1 MKTAY
6 DLSIVL
12 RFLNVLRSQNN
23 KAWFDAHR
31 ASYEE
36 AKQNFEDFVDDL
48 IVRVEQFDNLE
59 GINAKDC
66 TFRINRDVRFS
77 KDKSPYKTAMG
88 AHITPGGR
96 HSGRLGYY
104 LHLEPMNQSLIAG
117 GMHMPEPAQLNQFRK
132 AVAEDAAP
140 FKKIVGAKEFVRSFG
155 AVGGE
160 RLVTAPQGYA
170 RDHPEIEL
178 LRLKTVTVAHPV
190 SDQEAT
196 TPNFAVQA
204 AKLFRTM
211 KPFLDYLNG
220 VTQVQAWRG

>member
-1 MKTAY
+1 MKPAH
-6 DLSIVL
+6 DLAVVL
-12 RFLNVLRSQNN
+12 RFLNELRGHNN

-31 ASYEE
+31 AAYEK

-48 IVRVEQFDNLE
+48 IVRVEKFDNLE
-59 GINAKDC
+59 GISATDC

-77 KDKSPYKTAMG
+77 RDKSPYKTAMG

-104 LHLEPMNQSLIAG
+104 LHLEPMNKSLIAG
-117 GMHMPEPAQLNQFRK
+117 GLHMPEPAQLNQFRK
-132 AVAEDAAP
+132 AIAENAAP

-155 AVGGE
+155 AVGGDK
-160 RLVTAPQGYA
+160 LVTAPQGYA

-190 SDQEAT
+190 LDAEAAA
-196 TPNFAVQA
+196 PDFAAQT
-204 AKLFRTM
+204 AKIFRTM

-220 VTQVQAWRG
+220 VGRG

>member
-1 MKTAY
+1 MRPVY
-6 DLSIVL
+6 DLSIVS
-12 RFLNVLRSQNN
+12 RFLSELHHQNN

-31 ASYEE
+31 ASYED
-36 AKQNFEDFVDDL
+36 AKQNFEDFIDDL
-48 IVRVEQFDNLE
+48 IMRVEKFDNLE

-66 TFRINRDVRFS
+66 SFRINRDVRFS

-104 LHLEPMNQSLIAG
+104 LHLEPMNKSVIAG
-117 GMHMPEPAQLNQFRK
+117 GLHMPEPAQLNQFRK
-132 AVAEDAAP
+132 AIAEDAAP
-140 FKKIVGAKEFVRSFG
+140 FKKVIEAKEFVRSFG
-155 AVGGE
+155 TVSGD

-178 LRLKTVTVAHPV
+178 LRLKRVTVTHPV
-190 SDQEAT
+190 SDAEVT
-196 TPNFAVQA
+196 KLDFAAQA

-220 VTQVQAWRG
+220 VVRI